1 MNRPTIEQLLRQ
13 YSERTLSPVD
23 MTQQSLDSIAR
34 TNDTT
39 NAFITVC
46 PEKALDQARIAELR
60 YSLGQQS
67 GRLEGVPISVKDMID
82 TAGIRTTYGSAIDAN
97 NVPEEDAAIVGTLRQ
112 QGAVNLG
119 KTNLHEYAFGTT
131 SENAFYGSVLNP
143 WNQDHVAGGSSG
155 GSAAAIATGIGF
167 ASIGTDT
174 GGSIRI
180 PAAACGVVGLKPTYG
195 LLKTTG
201 ALNISWTLD
210 HTGPITRNVEDMA
223 SVMEA
228 LTGQKY
234 NEHLQGESLEGIRI
248 GVPTKYFNERLQP
261 DVKAAFDTS
270 LARLGELGAVLIDV
284 NVDYKSEDIDD
295 VLIIEAAEAGYI
307 HERRILGSLD
317 KYGSDVRTALGSSH
331 DISALSYIRA
341 LGRRRTIKENTSAL
355 FDVVDYIATPTMPIT
370 APRLTTRDVTIG
382 GETEDIFSCMI
393 RYTSIFDMSGHPALS
408 IPCGLSG
415 DGLPIGL
422 QLAGTYLSERSLLK
436 TARVFE
442 QHYLGDIY
450 RGRDQ
455 LQS

>member
-1 MNRPTIEQLLRQ
+1 MNELTIDELLQQ

-23 MTQQSLDSIAR
+23 VTQQCLDAIAR
-34 TNDTT
+34 TNATT

-46 PEKALDQARIAELR
+46 SDKALDQARIAELR

-67 GRLEGVPISVKDMID
+67 GRLEGVPVSVKDMID
-82 TAGIRTTYGSAIDAN
+82 TAGVRTTYGSAIDAD
-97 NVPEEDAAIVGTLRQ
+97 NVPEQDAAIVRTLRQ
-112 QGAVNLG
+112 HGAVNLG

-131 SENAFYGSVLNP
+131 SENPFYGSVLNP

-195 LLKTTG
+195 LLNTTG

-210 HTGPITRNVEDMA
+210 HTGPITRNIEDMA

-234 NEHLQGESLEGIRI
+234 NEYLHDESLEGIRI
-248 GVPTKYFNERLQP
+248 GVPTNFFNERLQP
-261 DVKAAFDTS
+261 DVKTAFEAS
-270 LARLGELGAVLIDV
+270 LTRLSELGAVLIDI
-284 NVDYKSEDIDD
+284 NVDYKREDIDD
-295 VLIIEAAEAGYI
+295 VLTIEAAEAGYI
-307 HERRILGSLD
+307 HERRILASLD
-317 KYGSDVRTALGSSH
+317 NYGPDVRAALEPSH
-331 DISALSYIRA
+331 DIPALSYIRA
-341 LGRRRTIKENTSAL
+341 LGRRRAIKENTSAL

-370 APRLTTRDVTIG
+370 APRLGNRDVILD
-382 GETEDIFSCMI
+382 GETENIFACMI

-408 IPCGLSG
+408 IPCGLSA

-422 QLAGTYLSERSLLK
+422 QLAGTYLSERALLK

-442 QHYLGDIY
+442 KHFLGDVY
-450 RGRDQ
+450 RDRDQ
-455 LQS
+455 LQG